1 MVIKRSSLLLGG
13 APICS
18 KRPTQ
23 QHKPKRIQKDVNS
36 IKFGSF
42 IIEKKKKSKGK
53 QMEPVTYKSRNAMQ
67 VML

>member
-13 APICS
+13 ATICS
-18 KRPTQ
+18 TRPTQ

-42 IIEKKKKSKGK
+42 IIEKKESKGK
-53 QMEPVTYKSRNAMQ
+53 QMGPVTYKIRNAMQ